1 MYMRKCLIFM
11 LNALHDMLCPCNYY
25 ILESVTATQEQVATT
40 TGEVFVPIVRHI
52 ITDCLYTGLP
62 STYLYDSTS
71 GFYYDT
77 ITGLY
82 YDPKT
87 QVYMYMYITVCAVFI
102 TVCMYSVLYFMLM
115 YM

>member
-25 ILESVTATQEQVATT
+25 TLESVTATQEQAATT

-87 QVYMYMYITVCAVFI
+87 QVYTCTCMLQCVLYLLQCACTVCCI
-102 TVCMYSVLYFMLM
+102 LC
-115 YM
+115 